1 MSMSINAMQPTG
13 EFSVPGTRYPVTS
26 DTIRAAVMEL
36 SLHERSQVETYLAGG
51 AEPSDSAKQ
60 SLRHAVVEM
69 AEERRKRTFPA
80 GKIRS

>member
-26 DTIRAAVMEL
+26 DTVRVAVMQL
-36 SLHERSQVETYLAGG
+36 SLRERSQVEVYLAGG
-51 AEPSDSAKQ
+51 PEPCDSTKQ
-60 SLRHAVVEM
+60 SLRRAVVEV
-69 AEERRKRTFPA
+69 AEERKKRNFPA

>member
-26 DTIRAAVMEL
+26 DTVRVAVMQL
-36 SLHERSQVETYLAGG
+36 SLHERSQVQAYLAGG
-51 AEPSDSAKQ
+51 PEPSDSTKQ
-60 SLRHAVVEM
+60 SLRRAVVEM
-69 AEERRKRTFPA
+69 AEERKKRNFPV